1 MKLAFILFIL
11 FIPFYAIAQEEQ
23 DPQDTLF
30 QPAVVVH
37 EDSRIEVITKKP
49 APRRYTGKA
58 NGYRIQIY
66 NGNDR
71 NEANK
76 IKLNFLRSFPETRAY
91 LTYHNPQFRVRIGD
105 FRTRRDAA
113 EFVRLLSGRYI
124 AMIVPEIIYVSPP
137 KE

>member
-1 MKLAFILFIL
+1 MKIVFILFIFL
-11 FIPFYAIAQEEQ
+11 LPIFAMAQDSMLQ
-23 DPQDTLF
+23 
-30 QPAVVVH
+30 ASVVVH
-37 EDSRIEVITKKP
+37 EDPRIEILTKKSEV
-49 APRRYTGKA
+49 RRFSGKA

-105 FRTRRDAA
+105 FRSRRDAA
-113 EFVRLLSGRYI
+113 DFARLISGKYI
-124 AMIVPEIIYVSPP
+124 LMIVPEVIFVSPP